1 MTSPMKKFRIQ
12 TLGCKVKQYESQ
24 AIREKLLSRGMK
36 EAGRAENA
44 QLCVVNTCTV
54 TAKADRESRY
64 AVRYLRKRNPG
75 ARIIV
80 TGCLVKN
87 KNKKELCADRITF
100 FEGRTRAFLKI
111 QDGCDNFCAF
121 CKVPLVRGKPKSA
134 PLAHVVEEAR
144 GLARAGY
151 KEIVLTGICIG
162 KYGKDL
168 KPRSSLADCIRAL
181 ERIKGIARIRISSLE
196 PQDVVPALVE
206 KLSSSE
212 KLCPHLHIPLQSGD
226 DAILKRMN
234 RKYTG
239 KGFVSLVKGIRRRV
253 KDFALSTDVIVGFP
267 GESEPQFL
275 NTLKAIKS
283 VTPMRVHIFPFSPR
297 PGTRGC
303 RLDGRVDER
312 QVKERCG
319 RLRALAGQ
327 CRAAFLGKF
336 KGRKMELLVEARSKD
351 RPGLWEGYTPN
362 YVRAAFKSG
371 KAKPNALVRVT
382 LEPIFQ
388 G

>member
-1 MTSPMKKFRIQ
+1 
-12 TLGCKVKQYESQ
+12 
-24 AIREKLLSRGMK
+24 
-36 EAGRAENA
+36 
-44 QLCVVNTCTV
+44 
-54 TAKADRESRY
+54 
-64 AVRYLRKRNPG
+64 
-75 ARIIV
+75 
-80 TGCLVKN
+80 
-87 KNKKELCADRITF
+87 
-100 FEGRTRAFLKI
+100 
-111 QDGCDNFCAF
+111 
-121 CKVPLVRGKPKSA
+121 
-134 PLAHVVEEAR
+134 
-144 GLARAGY
+144 
-151 KEIVLTGICIG
+151 
-162 KYGKDL
+162 
-168 KPRSSLADCIRAL
+168 
-181 ERIKGIARIRISSLE
+181 
-196 PQDVVPALVE
+196 
-206 KLSSSE
+206 
-212 KLCPHLHIPLQSGD
+212 
-226 DAILKRMN
+226 MN

-336 KGRKMELLVEARSKD
+336 KGRKMELLVETRSKG